1 MSGASRVRSRR
12 TSWSGIC
19 PTPSTRTVVGGPSS
33 VAELTGDTDLRLW
46 VLHVDSWE
54 VHIGA
59 RYPHLGTGRDRRV
72 PVDPRV

>member
-1 MSGASRVRSRR
+1 MSGAACEVPADELERHLPHAFDPNRGGR
-12 TSWSGIC
+12 TF
-19 PTPSTRTVVGGPSS
+19 S
-33 VAELTGDTDLRLW
+33 VAELTGDADLRLW

-72 PVDPRV
+72 PVEPRM